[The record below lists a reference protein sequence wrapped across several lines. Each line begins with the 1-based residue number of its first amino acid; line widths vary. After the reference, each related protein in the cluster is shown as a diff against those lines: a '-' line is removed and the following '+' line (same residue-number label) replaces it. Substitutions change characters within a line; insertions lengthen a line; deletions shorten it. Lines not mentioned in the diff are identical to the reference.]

1 MISPEYLSALETLL
15 KHEVNP
21 ELRVILRRRY
31 LELTDKDN
39 VK

>member
-1 MISPEYLSALETLL
+1 VISPEYLSALETLL

-21 ELRVILRRRY
+21 ELRQLLRRRY

>member
-1 MISPEYLSALETLL
+1 L
-15 KHEVNP
+15 KHEANP
-21 ELRVILRRRY
+21 ELRAILRRRY